1 MNTESDQNKLLQKF
15 KNLRKEPQKQV
26 DYLTNA
32 INDIEENLIRNKE
45 SYKIQMQKIDQLFRA
60 NVNDLNE
67 QINQLKNDLEI
78 QSLHLKQ
85 IEKWLKAT
93 RGWILI
99 RKYLYKQKYRKWKME
114 LLRTHYHIEGA
125 YEAFN
130 KTVFGNE
137 ANHPIWKVCTNSL
150 ATVQYPTSNNWINEQ
165 SWLHYR
171 KQIIESQ
178 LSTKSKDEIKCIQ
191 HRLRSKITQQ
201 ILNHYSNRES
211 HENNEDYVDEIN
223 ELKQQDELTNYPYSI
238 NHPLHIHEQQL
249 MNTFN
254 QIKTVQYL
262 NLIELNEK
270 ENDLHSLLTHIRNL
284 KFDLDNEYTKYTQMS
299 FNEIDKKKQQLINFS
314 KVLDELEEEET
325 VEFNNLIS
333 KARKTNETRIV
344 LKKELKYLRISQNIN
359 AMHRFTYFDYSVRE
373 QYNLTDEEWEA
384 KVMNCVSSHK
394 NMSKDD
400 AVKEYIRIAQD
411 LEMFGVTFFKIK
423 NEKKTDLWLGI
434 DALGLNIYEYDNQ
447 LAPKVT
453 FPWNEIQKLSYSR
466 NKFFVK
472 PVEASGKVLV
482 FYTDSTHTSKLILNL
497 STGNHKLYA
506 IRRQPD
512 SIEVQQMKV
521 KAKERQTIRDAERE
535 KLRAEQEAREVMEKR
550 LQDMQRL
557 MQENEEAFARTQTV
571 LEQYECKV
579 NELNAQLEEE
589 KSARKQLENLQYYLE
604 EANRKLGLRI
614 AQERDE
620 INAKINEQ
628 NQLLQEREEEKRQF
642 EAELAR
648 VRAMHEAEMDH
659 FSEQKQESDE
669 CELEAVNNV
678 DEDLRQSKQDTD
690 EDHATRLKLLRQDLS
705 SVRNPNK
712 MQAIDIHYEDIVSKG
727 MDKYR
732 TLRAIREGNTKK
744 RVDQF
749 ESM

>member
-1 MNTESDQNKLLQKF
+1 MPKLVPVSVLTKDAQLDFTLK
-15 KNLRKEPQKQV
+15 RK
-26 DYLTNA
+26 A
-32 INDIEENLIRNKE
+32 
-45 SYKIQMQKIDQLFRA
+45 SGAQL
-60 NVNDLNE
+60 V
-67 QINQLKNDLEI
+67 
-78 QSLHLKQ
+78 S
-85 IEKWLKAT
+85 
-93 RGWILI
+93 
-99 RKYLYKQKYRKWKME
+99 
-114 LLRTHYHIEGA
+114 
-125 YEAFN
+125 
-130 KTVFGNE
+130 
-137 ANHPIWKVCTNSL
+137 KVCTALGIREMWYFGLQCVDHKN
-150 ATVQYPTSNNWINEQ
+150 
-165 SWLHYR
+165 
-171 KQIIESQ
+171 
-178 LSTKSKDEIKCIQ
+178 
-191 HRLRSKITQQ
+191 RLTWPEADKKITTTQK
-201 ILNHYSNRES
+201 IKDGPLHFDVKVKYYP
-211 HENNEDYVDEIN
+211 EDPSN
-223 ELKQQDELTNYPYSI
+223 ELIDETTRLYFYYDVKDDIVSGRIYCPAETAVLLASY
-238 NHPLHIHEQQL
+238 
-249 MNTFN
+249 
-254 QIKTVQYL
+254 QYL
-262 NLIELNEK
+262 IRSEGNGPSTVRKPLN
-270 ENDLHSLLTHIRNL
+270 
-284 KFDLDNEYTKYTQMS
+284 
-299 FNEIDKKKQQLINFS
+299 
-314 KVLDELEEEET
+314 
-325 VEFNNLIS
+325 IS
-333 KARKTNETRIV
+333 K
-344 LKKELKYLRISQNIN
+344 YLSAN
-359 AMHRFTYFDYSVRE
+359 VRE

-604 EANRKLGLRI
+604 EANRKLGLSIEERQRI